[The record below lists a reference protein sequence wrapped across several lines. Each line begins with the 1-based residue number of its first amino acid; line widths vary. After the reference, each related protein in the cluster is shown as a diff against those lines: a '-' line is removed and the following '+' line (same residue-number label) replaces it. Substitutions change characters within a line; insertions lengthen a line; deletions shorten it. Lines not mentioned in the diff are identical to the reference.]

1 MKSMRMRHKIT
12 WWLCFWSLCG
22 AAHALSTDK
31 DQPIEIEADNAQLD
45 KSKQVTIYTGSVV
58 VVQGSIRMTGDKL
71 TVTYD
76 DNQQLKDAYLN
87 GQPAYFKQRP
97 DGRKEDF
104 EGWALK
110 MEYHAQQNLLHL
122 IDQAKL
128 KQGDQIMTGARIS
141 YDTKNSVLTARGAA
155 DVKQNPEAGKPPPP
169 SGRVK
174 IIIPP
179 KKKP

>member
-1 MKSMRMRHKIT
+1 MKSMRMRRKSA
-12 WWLCFWSLCG
+12 WWLCLWMAWG

-31 DQPIEIEADNAQLD
+31 DQPIEIEADTAQLD
-45 KSKQVTIYTGSVV
+45 KGKQVTIYTGNVV

-71 TVTYD
+71 TVYYD
-76 DNQQLKDAYLN
+76 DSQQLKDAFLD
-87 GQPAYFKQRP
+87 GHPAYFKQRP
-97 DGRKEDF
+97 DGKKEDF

-110 MEYHAQQNLLHL
+110 MEYHAKENLLHL

-128 KQGDQIMTGARIS
+128 KQGDQVMTGARIS
-141 YDTKNSVLTARGAA
+141 YDTQNSVLTARGAA
-155 DVKQNPEAGKPPPP
+155 AVKTGPETGKAGAP

>member
-1 MKSMRMRHKIT
+1 MRHKLVL
-12 WWLCFWSLCG
+12 WLCLWSVHG
-22 AAHALSTDK
+22 AAYALSTDK
-31 DQPIEIEADNAQLD
+31 DQPIEIEADTAQLD
-45 KSKQVTIYTGSVV
+45 KGKQVTIYTGNVV

-71 TVTYD
+71 TVYYD

-87 GQPAYFKQRP
+87 GRPAYFKQRP
-97 DGRKEDF
+97 DGKQEDF

-110 MEYHAQQNLLHL
+110 MEYHAAENLLHL

-128 KQGDQIMTGARIS
+128 KQGDQTMTGARIS
-141 YDTKNSVLTARGAA
+141 YDTENSILTARGASG
-155 DVKQNPEAGKPPPP
+155 VRQNAGTDKTTPP